1 MVTTP
6 TVSSPI
12 LLAIPATTGA
22 APVPV
27 PPPIPAVTN
36 TIFVP
41 SLSSCSS
48 CSTFVSA
55 SERPTSGLLPAPR
68 PAPSCTFT
76 GTSMLASCLLSVL
89 QAANVTPSMPSL
101 YMLFT
106 ALQPPPPTP
115 ITLMMCCILSSVTSK
130 NGISPSSIISS
141 FIVVM
146 FCFGCEV
153 TKHFPHCKIPAR
165 LAIVFSDF
173 SGGFLLHSRLL
184 LLPLPCH

>member
-12 LLAIPATTGA
+12 FFAIPATTGA

-36 TIFVP
+36 TILVP
-41 SLSSCSS
+41 SLSSRSS
-48 CSTFVSA
+48 SSMFDSA

-68 PAPSCTFT
+68 PAPSCSFT
-76 GTSMLASCLLSVL
+76 GTWIFESCLLSVL
-89 QAANVTPSMPSL
+89 HAANVTPSIPSL

-115 ITLMMCCILSSVTSK
+115 ITLMICCILSSVTSK
-130 NGISPSSIISS
+130 NGISSPSSMISFCIML
-141 FIVVM
+141 FIR
-146 FCFGCEV
+146 FWF
-153 TKHFPHCKIPAR
+153 
-165 LAIVFSDF
+165 
-173 SGGFLLHSRLL
+173 
-184 LLPLPCH
+184 